1 MTAEQ
6 FGDRVSDFQTESVW
20 GDGMLVVVN
29 ILDKDAE
36 CGAAADQEDDRGGLW
51 LQEQMMLK
59 VE

>member
-20 GDGMLVVVN
+20 RDGMLAVVN
-29 ILDKDAE
+29 ILDNEAE
-36 CGAAADQEDDRGGLW
+36 CAAAANQDRGGLW